1 MTADYNNVGV
11 AEMNADISSP
21 VVYNDNLPTIEE
33 TFSNQLSMIEAT
45 DFIRNGS
52 VAIVPANV
60 SNIELISLLQQS
72 ELNFSLTDDEVT
84 SISSMTLVVESE
96 EEIND
101 GSPVIATKKYVFTV
115 TDPEEIET
123 LIEEGATRDA
133 KAIAKMINF
142 GLIKAN
148 GFDLVDNGVESWV
161 ADGETYRLQDF
172 GGYASG
178 KDNQLSFALAD
189 SNFTQ
194 DSQLFA
200 IV

>member
-1 MTADYNNVGV
+1 
-11 AEMNADISSP
+11 
-21 VVYNDNLPTIEE
+21 
-33 TFSNQLSMIEAT
+33 
-45 DFIRNGS
+45 
-52 VAIVPANV
+52 
-60 SNIELISLLQQS
+60 
-72 ELNFSLTDDEVT
+72 
-84 SISSMTLVVESE
+84 MTLVVESE

-101 GSPVIATKKYVFTV
+101 GSPYNPKKYVFTV

-148 GFDLVDNGVESWV
+148 GLLVDNNGVESWV

-178 KDNQLSFALAD
+178 KNNQLSFALAD

-194 DSQLFA
+194 ESQIFANSMNVNGTLTSRNEDISSIQVFTREGRHLAGSRLDDAQYEELFVTENGFNENA
-200 IV
+200 IQR